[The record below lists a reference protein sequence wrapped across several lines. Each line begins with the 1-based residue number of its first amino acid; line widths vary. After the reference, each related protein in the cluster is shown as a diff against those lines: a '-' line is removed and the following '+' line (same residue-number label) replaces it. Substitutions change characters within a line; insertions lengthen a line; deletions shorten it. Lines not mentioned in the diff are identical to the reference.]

1 MKQNIIVYNGKVNGG
16 MDMLLFYGHPTCST
30 CKKAEKWL
38 KDRQIS
44 YEWKNIKEETPD
56 RELLLATLENEILS
70 RRRLFN
76 TSGNLYKE
84 LALKDILDK
93 LTVEEAVDYL
103 VKDGMLIRRPFLTN
117 GQKVTAGFDEDRYS
131 ESWA

>member
-1 MKQNIIVYNGKVNGG
+1 
-16 MDMLLFYGHPTCST
+16 MLLFYGHPTCST

-38 KDRQIS
+38 KDRQVS

-93 LTVEEAVDYL
+93 LTVEEAVNYL

-131 ESWA
+131 ENWA